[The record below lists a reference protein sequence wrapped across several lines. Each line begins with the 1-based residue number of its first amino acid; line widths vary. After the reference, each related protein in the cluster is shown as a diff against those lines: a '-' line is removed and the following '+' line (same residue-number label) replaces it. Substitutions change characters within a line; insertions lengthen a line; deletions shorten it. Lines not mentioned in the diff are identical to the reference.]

1 MSPKRKSRPLDE
13 SHRPTWRRALS
24 AWGLGVDL
32 GLPEELLDSDDLAF
46 IDLRDR
52 RTRVNLGLLN
62 NMGLGQH
69 LEAIFAHEA
78 GHHCRHPQTLI
89 RSAKLIARQRWLLRV
104 LETEQP
110 GNARIGKRFAEKRYD
125 FLLNLL
131 LDIRINHS
139 LADRYGDSFQAIYT
153 RILHD
158 APDPLTAVF
167 SFTMACY
174 DALWSIPKER
184 RLANKRAAKTLT
196 RVSSTWQSEAEQLAE
211 DFSRAGDNGFLWLD
225 LYLEA
230 VWPYLVEDSTQG
242 PILHQGL
249 TEGSLVAN
257 LDDLSPE
264 ELEQVMRRL
273 RDEDQADDEREAR
286 KHPVLVELP
295 PDEDFDPEAESPQ
308 NPSLGE
314 LINKA
319 GSLGQ
324 NQRTINKL
332 LRWFYQREAE
342 RYEVRLEQEARNE
355 PMVPTTLKTWEP
367 ESDTAAIDW
376 TASLGRMPVA
386 IPGLT
391 LLEREYENEVVGQ
404 STKTPPWIEIYIDS
418 SGSMPNPST
427 QFSALAFAGLLLA
440 RAALR
445 AGSMARIIQYS
456 SENMVFA
463 MEEFSADQNAI
474 DDALLEYLGGGTLFP
489 FELLSESCERF
500 RSHTRIERVVIS
512 DQDFFYNLGKTH
524 LSASAAE
531 VLREACIP
539 PHRLTAI
546 LNLGP
551 LGDNPSLQPFGLLDT
566 GIRLLSIKD
575 WNELHGVA

>member
-1 MSPKRKSRPLDE
+1 
-13 SHRPTWRRALS
+13 
-24 AWGLGVDL
+24 
-32 GLPEELLDSDDLAF
+32 
-46 IDLRDR
+46 
-52 RTRVNLGLLN
+52 
-62 NMGLGQH
+62 MGLGRH

-89 RSAKLIARQRWLLRV
+89 RSAKLITRQRGLLRI

-110 GNARIGKRFAEKRYD
+110 GNARIGKRFNEKRYD

-139 LADRYGDSFQAIYT
+139 LADGYGDSFQAIYA
-153 RILHD
+153 RMLQD

-184 RLANKRAAKTLT
+184 RLANKKAAKALT
-196 RVSSTWQSEAEQLAE
+196 RVSSTWQSEAERLAE
-211 DFSRAGDNGFLWLD
+211 DFSQAGDNGFLWLD

-230 VWPYLVEDSTQG
+230 IWPYLVEDTTQG
-242 PILHQGL
+242 PIMPQGL
-249 TEGSLVAN
+249 TEGSLVAD
-257 LDDLSPE
+257 LDELSPE
-264 ELEQVMRRL
+264 DLEQVLRRL
-273 RDEDQADDEREAR
+273 DEEDQADAEREER

-295 PDEDFDPEAESPQ
+295 PDEDFDPEAESSK

-324 NQRTINKL
+324 NKRTINKL

-342 RYEVRLEQEARNE
+342 RYEVRLEQEVHYE
-355 PMVPTTLKTWEP
+355 PLVPTTLKTWEP

-376 TASLGRMPVA
+376 SASLGRMPVP

-391 LLEREYENEVVGQ
+391 LLEREYESEEVGQ
-404 STKTPPWIEIYIDS
+404 STKIPPWIEIYIDS

-427 QFSALAFAGLLLA
+427 QFSSLAFAGLLLA

-445 AGSMARIIQYS
+445 AGSMVRVIQYS
-456 SENMVFA
+456 SENRVFA

-474 DDALLEYLGGGTLFP
+474 DDGLLQYLGGGTLFP
-489 FELLSESCERF
+489 FDLLSESCERF

-512 DQDFFYNLGKTH
+512 DLDFFYNLGKTH

-546 LNLGP
+546 LNLGAASADPSRQP
-551 LGDNPSLQPFGLLDT
+551 LGLLDT
-566 GIRLLSIKD
+566 GIKLLSIKE
-575 WNELHGVA
+575 WNELHDVAADLGRRIFGA